1 MTIKKSKRVSLKDIA
16 DRVGVSTAL
25 VSYVLN
31 GQEKEKRVGAEVV
44 IKIRKALKE
53 MNYKPHHI
61 ARSLRY
67 GTTQTIGLIVADIA
81 NPFFGSMARFIED
94 EATKAGYTLI
104 IGSSDESCTKT
115 DTLVNTLMN
124 RQVDGF
130 ILVPAEGCTEFVQNL
145 LNEKIPVV
153 LVDRYIPEVSTSYVV
168 LDNYAATY
176 DATNYLVTKG
186 YQKIGMIAYKSSLIH
201 MKDRIRGYED
211 AMKANGLG
219 KNVWVKYIKYKNLES
234 DMSRVITSISGK
246 GGSKIDALFF
256 ATNTLSIAGLYKI
269 RDLQLKVPEDLA
281 LIGFDG
287 NEAFDF
293 FYSPLTYV
301 EQPVGEMS
309 KEAVR
314 ILLDQMAGSE
324 KISSIRLRANLITR
338 DSC

>member
-1 MTIKKSKRVSLKDIA
+1 
-16 DRVGVSTAL
+16 
-25 VSYVLN
+25 
-31 GQEKEKRVGAEVV
+31 
-44 IKIRKALKE
+44 
-53 MNYKPHHI
+53 
-61 ARSLRY
+61 
-67 GTTQTIGLIVADIA
+67 
-81 NPFFGSMARFIED
+81 
-94 EATKAGYTLI
+94 
-104 IGSSDESCTKT
+104 
-115 DTLVNTLMN
+115 
-124 RQVDGF
+124 
-130 ILVPAEGCTEFVQNL
+130 
-145 LNEKIPVV
+145 
-153 LVDRYIPEVSTSYVV
+153 
-168 LDNYAATY
+168 
-176 DATNYLVTKG
+176 
-186 YQKIGMIAYKSSLIH
+186 